1 MTFKLLKSNIKR
13 WCVQSSDWK
22 KLKML
27 NYFKHKNLRFLTT
40 HEYKNTKT
48 KLSMLCF
55 IHKQPSFHRHV
66 QKKLM
71 QKWKSKD
78 KNSSPCE
85 FIFQEFFHLDLWSI
99 IVTNYMTLPPLKLFT
114 LFFNFLHYIEI
125 PTSTNNYKR
134 FLQNDLIVII
144 YTNKMNIENWQSITC
159 ISKIIYVTKIISRL
173 CWLGVRWIL
182 KGRGKVV
189 QQQHFFLKI

>member
-1 MTFKLLKSNIKR
+1 M
-13 WCVQSSDWK
+13 
-22 KLKML
+22 
-27 NYFKHKNLRFLTT
+27 
-40 HEYKNTKT
+40 NTKT
-48 KLSMLCF
+48 LKQNFQCFVLFTSNQAF
-55 IHKQPSFHRHV
+55 IHMF
-66 QKKLM
+66 KKIDA
-71 QKWKSKD
+71 KVKGSKD

-159 ISKIIYVTKIISRL
+159 ISEIIYVTKIISRL

-189 QQQHFFLKI
+189 QQQHLSLFSKTRETCIYL